1 MVVYSVTLTSPS
13 GTRAADSDGNYAETL
28 YTTREMAQKKA
39 DILNTLGDYNLWRWG
54 VEEKNIRD
62 SVESLWFY
70 GEYYPYSGK
79 LEIYEGCAYED
90 IPEVRRDYPDIVYG
104 ELAKNPSYIVYEF
117 VMPYDDSL
125 RAWEDVK
132 ACVRSRYELI
142 TKEFKRTK
150 GELGEVIYTEKKRK
164 KKKDE

>member
-28 YTTREMAQKKA
+28 QTTREIAQKKA
-39 DILNTLGDYNLWRWG
+39 DILNTLGEYDFWRWS

-70 GEYYPYSGK
+70 GDYYPYSGK
-79 LEIYEGCAYED
+79 LEIYECCAYED
-90 IPEVRRDYPDIVYG
+90 VPEVRREYPDVVYG
-104 ELAKNPSYIVYEF
+104 EWSENPALLEYAF
-117 VMPYDDSL
+117 VIPYDDSL
-125 RAWEDVK
+125 ATWEDIV

-150 GELGEVIYTEKKRK
+150 GELEEVIYTEKKRK
-164 KKKDE
+164 KKKNE